1 MQWCVFE
8 HRIVLGVPSA
18 GGGAAGVVEVAMPD
32 LVESSGEIRVMAAQ
46 RNGGLGKILV
56 QRGTLLQK
64 TLKTV

>member
-1 MQWCVFE
+1 MQWCFFE

-46 RNGGLGKILV
+46 RNGGI
-56 QRGTLLQK
+56 R
-64 TLKTV
+64 